1 MKETLEQFD
10 KEGEIWR
17 QNGIVTEELRTH
29 VMNYESKFKNLYNKQ
44 EKEPVLVEKMMKKEV
59 LEIVKLVHRERFGLD
74 GIA

>member
-59 LEIVKLVHRERFGLD
+59 LEIVKLVHRERFGLG